1 MAGKDTPFGGAGVP
15 SVMDGLGRPSPRGP
29 LALHDPMGSRP
40 GGKVEAITTVPA
52 LASLAP
58 NGWDPITRRQFC
70 IKPNI
75 VYALAAECLVDLS
88 RRDPYVNP
96 AASQA
101 MPASDDPPSG

>member
-1 MAGKDTPFGGAGVP
+1 
-15 SVMDGLGRPSPRGP
+15 MDGLGRPSPRGP

-70 IKPNI
+70 IDANFFS
-75 VYALAAECLVDLS
+75 ALAAECLVDLS
-88 RRDPYVNP
+88 RRDPYANP
-96 AASQA
+96 AASPA